1 MSWELADGEKDMV
14 LALSA
19 RERYG
24 YFIQIAV
31 DSAEIWGLKN
41 EEGWVLAGDEAR
53 DALPLWPHAD
63 FAAACA
69 LGDWEKAVPQPIA
82 LDELLADLIPI
93 LEEDGISVAVF
104 PAADGD
110 SAVVEPEDLRRDL
123 EAEIEL
129 GAAEHAE
136 HAEETEADH
145 EHTHSEDGS
154 EDHSD
159 E

>member
-1 MSWELADGEKDMV
+1 VSWELADGEKEMV

-19 RERYG
+19 RERYS
-24 YFIQIAV
+24 YFIQLAV

-41 EEGWVLAGDEAR
+41 DEGWVLAGDDER

-69 LGDWEKAVPQPIA
+69 LGDWETAVPQPIA

-93 LEEDGISVAVF
+93 LQEDSISVAVF
-104 PAADGD
+104 PGPDGD
-110 SAVVEPEDLRRDL
+110 SAVVEPEDLRRDV

-129 GAAEHAE
+129 GTSEDG
-136 HAEETEADH
+136 EETETDH
-145 EHTHSEDGS
+145 DHTHSE
-154 EDHSD
+154 E
-159 E
+159 